1 MSSRKN
7 RIFACKRHGVQLRF
21 TLIELLVVIAII
33 AILAAILLPALNSAR
48 ERGRSASCI
57 NNLKQLGLYWNVYAQ
72 DNNDDLLPFQL
83 GASPGINF
91 SGAKVNWYEYMAG
104 AYLLNTLDAEKFK
117 NGGAA
122 AADAVLGCP
131 SNNPPARVYNN
142 VELTI
147 SYGLNPG
154 LSVGLYTGYKDT
166 YTQLLKIGKASK
178 YSEHTMVMAD
188 TWKYYTF
195 EGKSSLLSN
204 GSNAVFV
211 LWTNKH
217 ANVGVAG
224 AHGKNMNALMLDGSV
239 STKDKFYMN
248 NASGGT
254 NLWDITTA
262 GNLRFV
268 TEPTL

>member
-7 RIFACKRHGVQLRF
+7 RISVCKRHGVQLRF

-72 DNNDDLLPFQL
+72 DNNDDMLPFQL

-91 SGAKVNWYEYMAG
+91 SGSKVNWYEYMAG

-224 AHGKNMNALMLDGSV
+224 AHGKSMNALMLDGSV

-248 NASGGT
+248 NSSGGT